1 MAIGDLA
8 TVPRTDIHYVDV
20 GAYDV
25 PGYGS
30 VYLIDAER
38 PAVVDPGLGTNVDLV
53 IDALDERGIDDL
65 EYVVTTHVHL
75 DHAGGAGHLL
85 DAYPGA
91 TVLAHEIGV
100 PHLIDP
106 SRLVAGTKAA
116 VGDQWQYY
124 VDPKP
129 VPEDRIE
136 SLADG
141 DTVDLGDRVLDVV
154 HAPGH
159 APHQVLFH
167 DRADDVLFSGD
178 AGGIRPPGA
187 DELFPTSPP
196 VNFDL
201 ETCLDDAATI
211 AERNPERICFGHFGD
226 AAFTPDLMDEYAETL
241 SSWIERVRE
250 VRADLDTDEAV
261 IEHFAETATPVEPWG
276 ARKTRAEHRLNARG
290 ALGYLDADGD

>member
-8 TVPRTDIHYVDV
+8 AVSSTDTHYVDV

-30 VYLIDAER
+30 VYLVDAER

-53 IDALDERGIDDL
+53 IDALDEVGIDDL
-65 EYVVTTHVHL
+65 TYVLTTHVHL
-75 DHAGGAGHLL
+75 DHAGGAGLL
-85 DAYPGA
+85 AEAFPGA
-91 TVLAHEIGV
+91 TVLTHEIGV
-100 PHLIDP
+100 DHLIDP

-136 SLADG
+136 PLSGG
-141 DTVDLGDRVLDVV
+141 DTIDLGDRTVDVI
-154 HAPGH
+154 HASGH
-159 APHQVLFH
+159 APHQVVFH
-167 DRADDVLFSGD
+167 DRGDDVLFSGD
-178 AGGIRPPGA
+178 AGGIRPGGTG
-187 DELFPTSPP
+187 DLFQTSPP

-211 AERNPERICFGHFGD
+211 AERNPGTICFGHFGGTD
-226 AAFTPDLMDEYAETL
+226 FSPALMDEYAETL
-241 SSWIERVRE
+241 SAWVDRVRE
-250 VRADLDTDEAV
+250 KRAELNDDEAV
-261 IEHFAETATPVEPWG
+261 VEHFAATADPIEPWG
-276 ARKTRAEHRLNARG
+276 ARKTRAEYRLNVRG
-290 ALGYLDADGD
+290 VLGYLDDD